1 MQMID
6 INTLSSHPRN
16 NEFFDDIQGDNWSEF
31 KKSIETS
38 GVIESIVITQNKV
51 IVSGHQRVRAC
62 KEIGLKEIPCE
73 IKIYE
78 DEDKIIK
85 DLLETNLR
93 QRGIGNT
100 NPIKFGRCIVELEK
114 IYGIRQGSAFKKADG
129 DNAPQL
135 TQSDLAGT
143 LGIGEK
149 QLRDYKKLLT
159 LIPELQDLVEDGDV
173 SSTVGYK
180 VLSRLSKEQQE
191 QLVSEFGKE
200 YISKLTQKN
209 TQELIQLNKNIQES
223 EQSKKKLEND
233 LLFLKK
239 QKPKEIDKPET
250 LQKIKLLEENKIK
263 INQEKEDYVNRYKK
277 TLIDLKEE
285 QLKVSKFMG
294 DSTNFELV
302 SSTSELTLKM
312 INFIKEMSK
321 YDYLSEVFNEI
332 PDSTR
337 KEYVRSIYGVYKWSV
352 SILNEVKVDDVL
364 GVNKNYIK
372 NIKYTEVNN

>member
-6 INTLSSHPRN
+6 INTLSPHPRN
-16 NEFFDDIQGDNWSEF
+16 NEFFDDIQGDNWKEF
-31 KKSIETS
+31 IKSIETS
-38 GVIESIVITQNKV
+38 GVIEPVIITQNKI
-51 IVSGHQRVRAC
+51 IVSGHQRVRGC
-62 KEIGLKEIPCE
+62 KEIGIKEIPCE

-78 DEDKIIK
+78 NEDKILK

-114 IYGIRQGSAFKKADG
+114 IYGIKRG
-129 DNAPQL
+129 NPQL
-135 TQSDLAGT
+135 QDYLAIKTQPELAEQF
-143 LGIGEK
+143 GISRQ
-149 QLRDYKKLLT
+149 QLQDYKKLLT
-159 LIPELQDLVEDGDV
+159 LIPEIQSFIENGNV
-173 SSTVGYK
+173 SSTIGYK

-191 QLVSEFGKE
+191 ELVAKFGKD

-209 TQELIQLNKNIQES
+209 TQELLQLNKNIQES
-223 EQSKKKLEND
+223 ERSKKKLEID

-239 QKPKEIDKPET
+239 QHPKEIDKPET
-250 LQKIKLLEENKIK
+250 LQKIKLLEEKGRK
-263 INQEKEDYVNRYKK
+263 INQEKEDYASRYKK
-277 TLIDLKEE
+277 TLADLKEE
-285 QLKVSKFMG
+285 QSKVSKFMG

-332 PDSTR
+332 PDATR
-337 KEYVRSIYGVYKWSV
+337 KEYVRSIYGVYKWSR

-364 GVNKNYIK
+364 GINKNNIEK
-372 NIKYTEVNN
+372 IKYVEVDD